1 MSKNRTVSA
10 NQLADN
16 TTFLIRGRV
25 LYSRIRS
32 QVAGEELARQNQR
45 AMQQGRQ
52 PRNRPYTTL
61 SICQAEVVRANP
73 NAPVMNPEEIFATE
87 SLYTSTTQPNNGL
100 CYSADNTGNYLP
112 RLCVQNGNM
121 VTELGADEIHGEL
134 DNGLLVTMVM
144 RVYNSGKPNKGITL
158 DTVIVNEPIRFYQG
172 GAAANLEKY
181 GLTVNL
187 QPNRQ
192 QAAAPAQTAPTVG
205 GPQPAYPAQAPMQ
218 APAQAPMQAPQAP
231 APGVVPNN
239 VGYGYTPGMDTMPFG
254 QGQAPAGAPVNPYGA
269 PAGAPVNPYGAP
281 AGAPVGAPVAAPDP
295 NGAPGIM
302 YDPNAPERAY

>member
-1 MSKNRTVSA
+1 MPKNRTVSA

-25 LYSRIRS
+25 IYSRIRS

-73 NAPVMNPEEIFATE
+73 NAPMMNPEEIFATE

-100 CYSADNTGNYLP
+100 CYSANNTGNYLP
-112 RLCVQNGNM
+112 RLCVQEGNM
-121 VTELGADEIHGEL
+121 VTELSADEIHGEL

-158 DTVIVNEPIRFYQG
+158 DTIIVNEPIRFYQG

-192 QAAAPAQTAPTVG
+192 QAAAPAQTAPTMG

-218 APAQAPMQAPQAP
+218 QPMQAPQAP

-254 QGQAPAGAPVNPYGA
+254 QGQAPAAAPANPYGNPYGA
-269 PAGAPVNPYGAP
+269 PTGAP
-281 AGAPVGAPVAAPDP
+281 AAAPAAAPNP

>member
-1 MSKNRTVSA
+1 MSIMPKNRTVSA

-73 NAPVMNPEEIFATE
+73 NAPMMNPEEIFATE

-112 RLCVQNGNM
+112 RLCVQEGNM
-121 VTELGADEIHGEL
+121 VTELSADEIHGEL

-144 RVYNSGKPNKGITL
+144 RIYNSGKPNKGITL
-158 DTVIVNEPIRFYQG
+158 DTIIVNEPIRFYQG

-192 QAAAPAQTAPTVG
+192 QAAAPAQTAPAMG

-218 APAQAPMQAPQAP
+218 QPVQAPQAP

-254 QGQAPAGAPVNPYGA
+254 QGQAPAAAPANPYGNPYGV
-269 PAGAPVNPYGAP
+269 PAGAPAAAP
-281 AGAPVGAPVAAPDP
+281 AAAPNP

>member
-1 MSKNRTVSA
+1 MSIMPKNRTVSA

-61 SICQAEVVRANP
+61 SICQAEVIRANP
-73 NAPVMNPEEIFATE
+73 NAPMMNPEEIFATE

-112 RLCVQNGNM
+112 RLCVQEGNM
-121 VTELGADEIHGEL
+121 VTELSADEIHGEL

-144 RVYNSGKPNKGITL
+144 RIYNSGKPNKGITL
-158 DTVIVNEPIRFYQG
+158 DTIIVNEPIRFYQG

-192 QAAAPAQTAPTVG
+192 QAAAPAQTAPAMG

-218 APAQAPMQAPQAP
+218 QPMQAPQAP

-254 QGQAPAGAPVNPYGA
+254 QGQAPAAAPANPYGNPYGV
-269 PAGAPVNPYGAP
+269 PAGAPAAAP
-281 AGAPVGAPVAAPDP
+281 AAAPNP

>member
-1 MSKNRTVSA
+1 MPKNRTVSA

-73 NAPVMNPEEIFATE
+73 NAPMMNPEEIFATE

-112 RLCVQNGNM
+112 RLCVQEGNM
-121 VTELGADEIHGEL
+121 VTELSADEIHGEL

-144 RVYNSGKPNKGITL
+144 RIYNSGKPNKGITL
-158 DTVIVNEPIRFYQG
+158 DTIIVNEPIRFYQG

-192 QAAAPAQTAPTVG
+192 QAAAPAQTAPAMG
-205 GPQPAYPAQAPMQ
+205 GPQPAYPAQAPVQ
-218 APAQAPMQAPQAP
+218 QPMQAPQAP

-254 QGQAPAGAPVNPYGA
+254 QGQASAAAPANPYGNPYGVPAGAPAAA
-269 PAGAPVNPYGAP
+269 PA
-281 AGAPVGAPVAAPDP
+281 AAPNP

>member
-1 MSKNRTVSA
+1 MPKNRTVSA

-73 NAPVMNPEEIFATE
+73 NAPMMNPEEIFATE

-112 RLCVQNGNM
+112 RLCVQEGNM
-121 VTELGADEIHGEL
+121 VTELSADEIHGEL

-144 RVYNSGKPNKGITL
+144 RIYNSGKPNKGITL
-158 DTVIVNEPIRFYQG
+158 DTIIVNEPIRFYQG

-192 QAAAPAQTAPTVG
+192 QAAAPAQTAPAMG

-218 APAQAPMQAPQAP
+218 QPVQAPQAP

-254 QGQAPAGAPVNPYGA
+254 QGQAPAAAPANPYGNPYGVPAGA
-269 PAGAPVNPYGAP
+269 PAGAPAAAP
-281 AGAPVGAPVAAPDP
+281 AAAPNP

>member
-1 MSKNRTVSA
+1 MPKNRTVSA

-73 NAPVMNPEEIFATE
+73 NAPMMNPEEIFATE

-112 RLCVQNGNM
+112 RLCVQEGNM
-121 VTELGADEIHGEL
+121 VTELSADEIHGEL

-144 RVYNSGKPNKGITL
+144 RIYNSGKPNKGITL
-158 DTVIVNEPIRFYQG
+158 DTIIVNEPIRFYQG

-192 QAAAPAQTAPTVG
+192 QAAAPAQTAPAMG
-205 GPQPAYPAQAPMQ
+205 GPQPAYPAQAPVQ
-218 APAQAPMQAPQAP
+218 QPMQAPQAP

-254 QGQAPAGAPVNPYGA
+254 QAQAPAAAPANPYGNPYGVPAGAPAAA
-269 PAGAPVNPYGAP
+269 PA
-281 AGAPVGAPVAAPDP
+281 AAPNP

>member
-1 MSKNRTVSA
+1 MPKNRTVSA

-25 LYSRIRS
+25 LYSRIQS

-73 NAPVMNPEEIFATE
+73 NAPMMNPEEIFATE

-112 RLCVQNGNM
+112 RLCVQEGNM
-121 VTELGADEIHGEL
+121 VTELSADEIHGEL

-158 DTVIVNEPIRFYQG
+158 DTIIVNEPIRFYQG

-192 QAAAPAQTAPTVG
+192 QAAAPAQTAPAMG

-218 APAQAPMQAPQAP
+218 QPMQAPQAP

-254 QGQAPAGAPVNPYGA
+254 QGQAPAAAPANPYGNPYGV
-269 PAGAPVNPYGAP
+269 PAGAPAAAP
-281 AGAPVGAPVAAPDP
+281 AAAPNP

>member
-1 MSKNRTVSA
+1 MPKNRTVSA

-61 SICQAEVVRANP
+61 SIYQAEVVRANP
-73 NAPVMNPEEIFATE
+73 NAPMMNPEEIFATE

-112 RLCVQNGNM
+112 RLCVQEGNM
-121 VTELGADEIHGEL
+121 VTELSADEIHGEL

-144 RVYNSGKPNKGITL
+144 RIYNSGKPNKGITL
-158 DTVIVNEPIRFYQG
+158 DTIIVNEPIRFYQG

-192 QAAAPAQTAPTVG
+192 QAAAPAQTAPAMG

-218 APAQAPMQAPQAP
+218 QPMQAPQAP

-254 QGQAPAGAPVNPYGA
+254 QGQASAAAPANPYGNPYGA
-269 PAGAPVNPYGAP
+269 PTGAP
-281 AGAPVGAPVAAPDP
+281 AAAPAAAPNP